1 MSRANHRVTSAMF
14 AVITLLSWS
23 FLKAQEPSAALAA
36 PVPPRI
42 ASAKKAF
49 ISNAGEQRNPS
60 GDLNFSGGPDRVYN
74 QFYAAMKDWGRYEL
88 VPDPADADLV
98 LEIRLA
104 DIPQGS
110 YNELRLTLL
119 DPRTRVTLWTFSEHA
134 EYAGRQKTRE
144 ASLDRAL
151 SLISDDLKKLVAGP
165 TAAAPGVEKK

>member
-1 MSRANHRVTSAMF
+1 MLRENHVASFALV
-14 AVITLLSWS
+14 AVITLLSGS
-23 FLKAQEPSAALAA
+23 FLRAQEAPAASVA
-36 PVPPRI
+36 PVPARI
-42 ASAKKAF
+42 ASAKKVF

-60 GDLNFSGGPDRVYN
+60 GELNFSGGPDRVYN

-104 DIPQGS
+104 DIPQGA
-110 YNELRLTLL
+110 YNEVRLVLL
-119 DPRTRVTLWTFSEHA
+119 DPRTHITLWTFSEHA

-151 SLISDDLKKLVAGP
+151 SLISDDLKKLVTP
-165 TAAAPGVEKK
+165 PAAVQK

>member
-1 MSRANHRVTSAMF
+1 MSRTNHLVSAAMV
-14 AVITLLSWS
+14 AIIAIWSGS
-23 FLKAQEPSAALAA
+23 FLRAQEPSAALAA

-110 YNELRLTLL
+110 YNELRLALL
-119 DPRTRVTLWTFSEHA
+119 DPRTHVTLWTFSEHA

-151 SLISDDLKKLVAGP
+151 SLISDDLKKLAGP
-165 TAAAPGVEKK
+165 TAATPGVGQK